1 MLGSLNLSEFIIN
14 GEFDYDEFTKAVSIA
29 VRGLNKVLD
38 EGLPKHPLQEQRDSV
53 RDWRQIGLGIFGLA
67 DALIKMGIKY
77 GDDSIEF
84 INTIGEYL
92 INAALLESAN
102 LSKKFGPYPKY
113 NNLVLKSDFFKYVT
127 KNHPEVVEA
136 VNKYGLRNSQLL
148 TCAPTGSLASLLNT
162 SGSAEAIFAT
172 SYNRRTLSLKD
183 KETVYKVYPKIIK
196 EFIDKGYSEDNLPD
210 YIVTAHMIPYRE
222 RLNVQAALNTWI
234 DASISS
240 TCNVP
245 ESIAIKEVADLYL
258 YAWEVGCKGVTIWR
272 DNCKRAAILTTS
284 SESKPIEPSIK
295 FNSIS
300 PVSRKK
306 IGTTMGAT
314 HCKKCACGTLYITT
328 NLDKDGNLVEVFSH
342 TSKGGICQA
351 NLNAV
356 TRMISLNLRSGV
368 RIDEIEDQLKGIHCP
383 ACQMVKAKGGTVD
396 GLSCPDIMSR
406 TIKEFTT
413 SGWSICQKYDEDE
426 HPVKH
431 EGPVCPECG
440 EPVIATSGCVQC
452 NSCGWSKCG

>member
-1 MLGSLNLSEFIIN
+1 M
-14 GEFDYDEFTKAVSIA
+14 
-29 VRGLNKVLD
+29 
-38 EGLPKHPLQEQRDSV
+38 PKHPLKEQRDSV
-53 RDWRQIGLGIFGLA
+53 KDWRQIGLGIFGLA
-67 DALIKMGIKY
+67 DALIKMQIKY
-77 GDDSIEF
+77 GNDSISF
-84 INTIGEYL
+84 IHQMGEVL
-92 INAALLESAN
+92 INESLFQSAI
-102 LSKKFGPYPKY
+102 LAKDFGTYPKY
-113 NNLVLKSDFFKYVT
+113 NELVLKSDFFKFVT
-127 KNHPEVVEA
+127 TSRPDVVEVVK
-136 VNKYGLRNSQLL
+136 KYGLRNSQLL

-162 SGSAEAIFAT
+162 SGSAESIFAT
-172 SYNRRTLSLKD
+172 SYNRRTMSLHD
-183 KETVYKVYPKIIK
+183 KETTYKVYPKIIK
-196 EFIDKGYSEDNLPD
+196 EFIDKGYTEDNLPE
-210 YIVTAHMIPYRE
+210 YIVTAHEIPYKE
-222 RLNVQAALNTWI
+222 RIAVQAALNKWI

-245 ESIAIKEVADLYL
+245 ESISVEEIADLYTH
-258 YAWEVGCKGVTIWR
+258 AWKLGCKGVTIWR

-284 SESKPIEPSIK
+284 SESKPVEPSIK

-368 RIDEIEDQLKGIHCP
+368 TIDEVVDQLKGIHCP

-413 SGWSICQKYDEDE
+413 SGWSVCQKYDEDE
-426 HPVKH
+426 HPKKH

-452 NSCGWSKCG
+452 NSCGWSKCS

>member
-67 DALIKMGIKY
+67 DALIKMGVKY

-84 INTIGEYL
+84 INTIGEHL

-102 LSKKFGPYPKY
+102 LAKEFGVYPKY
-113 NNLVLKSDFFKYVT
+113 NDLVLESDFFKYVT
-127 KNHPEVVEA
+127 KNHPEVVE
-136 VNKYGLRNSQLL
+136 VVKKYGLRNSQLL

-183 KETVYKVYPKIIK
+183 KEAVYKVYPKIIK

-210 YIVTAHMIPYRE
+210 YIVTAHRIPYRE

-245 ESIAIKEVADLYL
+245 ESITIKEVADLYL

-284 SESKPIEPSIK
+284 STPKPVEPSIK

-368 RIDEIEDQLKGIHCP
+368 TIDEVVDQLKGIHCP
-383 ACQMVKAKGGTVD
+383 ACQMVKAKGDTVD

-413 SGWSICQKYDEDE
+413 SGWSICQKYDEDD
-426 HPVKH
+426 HQVTIT
-431 EGPVCPECG
+431 GPICPECG
-440 EPVIATSGCVQC
+440 EPLTMTGGCQ
-452 NSCGWSKCG
+452 SCLNCGYSRCS